1 MQSTTSKNKIESL
14 RKLWELIMIETKKQ
28 NLQNQKI
35 KS

>member
-1 MQSTTSKNKIESL
+1 MKSTTTKKRIELL

-28 NLQNQKI
+28 KLQKQKI

>member
-1 MQSTTSKNKIESL
+1 MQSPTSKKKIESL

-28 NLQNQKI
+28 NLQKQKI